1 MKRLFL
7 IVFAALGFMMA
18 PIYAQDHHA
27 KEDVIILP
35 DRGLITAST
44 PMPETAVDS
53 RNDGVLRDDTGRPVT
68 HDLLGQT
75 LFQFEAPQ
83 IGGGMF
89 NSDSLRGKWTV
100 MTFWGVWCHDSRND
114 AENIAAVAA
123 HFADHP
129 DVQFMSLHVPY
140 NRDFLDKRFGTYAS
154 VEAYFEDRG
163 LSWPTALDEESIL
176 RNWQKIRWTPTYLLI
191 GPDMTVQAYRTDLY
205 SVGEGGL
212 ERFIAEVEGIA
223 RPAG

>member
-1 MKRLFL
+1 MRQFL
-7 IVFAALGFMMA
+7 IAILAGAALSAGA
-18 PIYAQDHHA
+18 LA
-27 KEDVIILP
+27 EDTGETVP
-35 DRGLITAST
+35 DTGLITAST
-44 PMPETAVDS
+44 PIPQSATDS
-53 RNDGVLRDDTGRPVT
+53 RDDGILRSESGRPVT
-68 HDLLGQT
+68 HDLLGKP

-83 IGGGMF
+83 IGGGIF

-140 NRDFLDKRFGTYAS
+140 NRDFLDKRFSKFDS

-163 LSWPTALDEESIL
+163 LSWPTALD
-176 RNWQKIRWTPTYLLI
+176 
-191 GPDMTVQAYRTDLY
+191 
-205 SVGEGGL
+205 
-212 ERFIAEVEGIA
+212 
-223 RPAG
+223 

>member
-1 MKRLFL
+1 MRQFL
-7 IVFAALGFMMA
+7 IAMLVGVFLFAGAFA
-18 PIYAQDHHA
+18 
-27 KEDVIILP
+27 EDAEIIP
-35 DRGLITAST
+35 DTGLITAST
-44 PMPETAVDS
+44 PIPEDATDS
-53 RNDGVLRDDTGRPVT
+53 RDDGILRNESGRPVT
-68 HDLLGQT
+68 HDLLGQS

-83 IGGGMF
+83 IGGGTF

-129 DVQFMSLHVPY
+129 NVQFMSLHVPY
-140 NRDFLDKRFGTYAS
+140 NRDYLDKRFGKFDS

-191 GPDMTVQAYRTDLY
+191 GPDMTIHAYRTDIY

-223 RPAG
+223 NPVG